1 MEEAVQ
7 EQMKRKL
14 ESQVEPMEDGI
25 HVTEEQCRTLLD
37 GGQGK
42 DVVLPECAPMN
53 GVEQHTS
60 GATYEWSN
68 NKRAEASTSTATE
81 ATSPTAATTVNGNDG

>member
-1 MEEAVQ
+1 MDEVVQ
-7 EQMKRKL
+7 EQVKRKL

-25 HVTEEQCRTLLD
+25 QITEEQCRTLLD

-42 DVVLPECAPMN
+42 DVVLPECAPTN

-60 GATYEWSN
+60 GATIRGRRRPRQLQW
-68 NKRAEASTSTATE
+68 RQ
-81 ATSPTAATTVNGNDG
+81 